1 MILERLERRGR
12 VIGFDR
18 DPQALARAGDRLKRF
33 GDRFHLVH
41 SNYRHLAAVL
51 KREGVREISGALFDF
66 GLSSLQLDD
75 AERGFAY
82 RFDGPLDLR
91 FDRTAGRTAA
101 EWLADVSEA
110 EITGALREHGG
121 ERHASR
127 IARAIVA
134 ARDRRPLT
142 RTGQL
147 AQLIRSQTRGGGAAF
162 GRTAARVFQALR
174 IVVNEELAAI
184 SVGLDA
190 ALAHLADGGRLLTI
204 SYHSGEDTIA
214 KTFLREAARVCR
226 CAPVPC
232 TCGAYPRGRLVR
244 RRVIRATEQEIA
256 RNPRAKE
263 ARLRVFERVRSM
275 GGGAS

>member
-33 GDRFHLVH
+33 GDRLLLVH

-51 KREGVREISGALFDF
+51 KREGVKEISGALFDF

-75 AERGFAY
+75 DRRGFAY

-91 FDRTAGRTAA
+91 FDQTSGRTAA
-101 EWLADVSEA
+101 EWLADASEA
-110 EITGALREHGG
+110 EITGALREYGG
-121 ERHASR
+121 ERHSSR
-127 IARAIVA
+127 IARAIMA
-134 ARDRRPLT
+134 TRERTPII

-147 AQLIRSQTRGGGAAF
+147 TQLIRSQTRGGGAAF

-174 IVVNEELAAI
+174 IVVNEELSAI

-190 ALAHLADGGRLLTI
+190 ALAGMADGGRLVTI
-204 SYHSGEDTIA
+204 CYHSGEDIIA
-214 KTFLREAARVCR
+214 KTLLREAARECR

-232 TCGAYPRGRLVR
+232 TCEAHPRGRLVQ
-244 RRVIRATEQEIA
+244 RRVMRATDEEVT
-256 RNPRAKE
+256 RNPRARE
-263 ARLRVFERVRSM
+263 ARLRVFERIHGMS
-275 GGGAS
+275 GGES